1 MCTISNPSVLGKGWR
16 ELQAEREESRPGKCR
31 ESRCCGL
38 ALESLGTG
46 CQCHQGPG
54 MARTPGGQATEPLQH
69 QTPRTFH
76 GWDGHGDPKSS
87 MATSRGPRAA
97 LLEGPFYGGTAYQ
110 GLHSRQASK
119 EVLRAGN
126 WRERLTI
133 RVQAHEHSLHNSSS
147 GQGRLAGMS
156 GGRGQPCWPGTAPHY
171 ACGARL
177 FPFHD
182 GRDTRGHPAVT
193 VRSHRKALRV

>member
-1 MCTISNPSVLGKGWR
+1 MYNQQPLCPRKRLER

-87 MATSRGPRAA
+87 MATSRGPQAA

-110 GLHSRQASK
+110 GLHSQQASK

-126 WRERLTI
+126 WRERLTV